1 MKVSFPHMGCVT
13 GYKRLME
20 KLGHEVIMPERP
32 SQRTMELG
40 AKYSPEFICFP
51 FKVMTGTYIECA
63 EKGVELIVSSG
74 GNGPCR
80 AGMYPDVHQKVLS
93 ELGYKTEVMV
103 FDNMFKDFKGFVATA
118 KKLINGTNIFKAAG
132 IAAYVYALIKKM
144 DKLEKRLKIMRAYEI
159 NQGDFSKAWKNIVS
173 MFEKTNTIR
182 DVNRTYK
189 KALEIFE
196 SIPRREVKD
205 EERIRVGIVG
215 EIYVIMEPTVNKN
228 VEETLNSLGVEV
240 ENVQYI
246 SDWVEH
252 NVVPKWLPFPR
263 SHRIFNS
270 SDKISPIN
278 CGGHDK
284 ENMGWVLDFA
294 KRGFDGV
301 VHLMPFACLPE
312 LVNLGKFPAVSKKLN
327 MPIISLSLDEQMGEA
342 HVKTRLE
349 AFTDLIRSKHFAKQK
364 STQSNVADSLESAA
378 RKVGTKVDKV
388 KENLQTSPVSPEYQT
403 K

>member
-20 KLGHEVIMPERP
+20 KLGHEVIMPEKP
-32 SQRTMELG
+32 SQKTMELG
-40 AKYSPEFICFP
+40 VKYSPEFICFP

-63 EKGVELIVSSG
+63 QRGAQLIVSSG

-80 AGMYPDVHQKVLS
+80 AGMYPDVHQKVLW
-93 ELGYKTEVMV
+93 ELGYNTEVMV
-103 FDNMFKDFKGFVATA
+103 FDNMFKDFKGFVRTA
-118 KKLINGTNIFKAAG
+118 KKLVNGNNIFKVAG
-132 IAAYVYALIKKM
+132 IAAYVWALIKKM
-144 DKLEKRLKIMRAYEI
+144 DNLEKRMKIMRAYEI
-159 NQGDFSKAWKNIVS
+159 NQGDFSKAWKKIVG

-182 DVNRTYK
+182 DVNRAYK
-189 KALEIFE
+189 KAVEMFE
-196 SIPRREVKD
+196 AIPCRKVK
-205 EERIRVGIVG
+205 ESERIRVGIVG
-215 EIYVIMEPTVNKN
+215 EIYVIMESAVNKN
-228 VEETLNSLGVEV
+228 VEEILNSLGVEV

-252 NVVPKWLPFPR
+252 NVIPKWLPFPK
-263 SHRIFNS
+263 SHRVFNS

-312 LVNLGKFPAVSKKLN
+312 LVNLGKFPAVSEKLN

-349 AFTDLIRSKHFAKQK
+349 AFSDLIKSKHNAKQEVAQE
-364 STQSNVADSLESAA
+364 TAADSLESAA

-388 KENLQTSPVSPEYQT
+388 KENLQASPAAPKYQI